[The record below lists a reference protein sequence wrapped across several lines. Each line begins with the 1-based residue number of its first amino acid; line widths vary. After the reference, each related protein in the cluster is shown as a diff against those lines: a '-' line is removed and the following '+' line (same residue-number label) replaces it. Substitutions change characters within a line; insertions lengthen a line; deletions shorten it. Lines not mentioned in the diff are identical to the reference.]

1 MRDYVSPLVKYFYV
15 GYDYDKLYDNV
26 LPNILLLYW
35 LLPKQTHFQ
44 LYVKKDYLLKWLL
57 LYSLVNLETILRSQ
71 STNYC

>member
-15 GYDYDKLYDNV
+15 GYDKLYDNV
-26 LPNILLLYW
+26 LPDILLLYW